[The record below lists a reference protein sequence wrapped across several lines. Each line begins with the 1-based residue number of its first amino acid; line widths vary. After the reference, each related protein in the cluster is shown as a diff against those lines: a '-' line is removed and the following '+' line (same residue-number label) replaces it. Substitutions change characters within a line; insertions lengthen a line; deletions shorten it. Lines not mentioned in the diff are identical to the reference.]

1 MRYTIDILYLNKEDR
16 RLCIP
21 SILEVIVID
30 LFNREP
36 FFKFTI
42 NSHSLLVATSSRP
55 TDKIKQ
61 KWEGMPTKHKYCKL
75 LQFILGLFV
84 IFFIGSVDSKKIKR
98 TKAQMTSRVN
108 SAASGTDDYGSIAQ
122 TIRIKL
128 KSSPGLPP
136 HLLSN

>member
-42 NSHSLLVATSSRP
+42 NSQSLLVLVYTNG
-55 TDKIKQ
+55 Q
-61 KWEGMPTKHKYCKL
+61 NQTKMGGNANN
-75 LQFILGLFV
+75 Q
-84 IFFIGSVDSKKIKR
+84 
-98 TKAQMTSRVN
+98 A
-108 SAASGTDDYGSIAQ
+108 
-122 TIRIKL
+122 
-128 KSSPGLPP
+128 
-136 HLLSN
+136 